1 MEEQQMEP
9 TLTIS
14 TAPSN
19 QAETTKPAPRMVA
32 NADARAVTPALA
44 DYSDNVLFGDVW
56 ERAALPKRDRS
67 IVTVTAL
74 IGGGH
79 TLQMKN
85 HMNRALD
92 NGVKPR
98 ELTEIITHLA
108 FYAGWPR
115 AMSAVAVAKE
125 VFAQRGVAPDQ
136 LADDPGGLLPVDE
149 ASEAKVAAILAERV
163 GATVPALVRYTTSV
177 LFGDVWRRANLA
189 PRDRSLVTIA
199 ALIAAGQVDQLV
211 SHMNRGMD
219 NGLSETEISEVITHL
234 AFYAGWPRAMS
245 AVRVAKTVFESRTP
259 LQGAAHRPSS

>member
-1 MEEQQMEP
+1 
-9 TLTIS
+9 
-14 TAPSN
+14 
-19 QAETTKPAPRMVA
+19 MVA

-44 DYSDNVLFGDVW
+44 DYSDKVLFADVW

-79 TLQMKN
+79 MLQMKN

-149 ASEAKVAAILAERV
+149 ASDAKVAAILAERV
-163 GATVPALVRYTTSV
+163 GATVPALARYTTSV
-177 LFGDVWRRANLA
+177 LFGDVWRRTNLA
-189 PRDRSLVTIA
+189 PRDRSLVTIS
-199 ALIAAGQVDQLV
+199 ALIAAGQVDQLA
-211 SHMNRGMD
+211 SHTNRGMD
-219 NGLSETEISEVITHL
+219 NGLSETEIAEVITHL
-234 AFYAGWPRAMS
+234 AFYAGWPSAMS
-245 AVRVAKTVFESRTP
+245 AVRVAKSVFESRKPT
-259 LQGAAHRPSS
+259 QGTAHRTSS